1 MADRV
6 PEPTEL
12 IYAPGDSW
20 APPLVAAGLAVLI
33 AGLFTTW
40 FWSVL
45 GAAVLLAGLRTWWRQ
60 ADDEIARMRRTQ
72 RTDTAV
78 LPADPI
84 RRPAG

>member
-1 MADRV
+1 MAGPV

-12 IYAPGDSW
+12 IYPTEGSW
-20 APPLVAAGLAVLI
+20 APPLIAAGLTVLI
-33 AGLFTTW
+33 AGLFTAW

-45 GAAVLLAGLRTWWRQ
+45 GALALLAGIRLWWTQ
-60 ADDEIARMRRTQ
+60 ADDAIARMRRTQ

-84 RRPAG
+84 RRS